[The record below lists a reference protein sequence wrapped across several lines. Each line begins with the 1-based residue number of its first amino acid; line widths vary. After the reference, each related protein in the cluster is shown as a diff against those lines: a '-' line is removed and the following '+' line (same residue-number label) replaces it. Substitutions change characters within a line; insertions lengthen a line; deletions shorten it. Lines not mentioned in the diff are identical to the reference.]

1 VQWLRKVRRESGWM
15 VFGMEDAELA
25 AVLGAPGTG
34 RAQVQRYAV
43 RAFDSAANGLQ
54 KAGRDL
60 DAERYQ
66 CVTLLGPDD
75 YQIVVVDAPNVPPN
89 ELKTAMR
96 WRVKDLLDLHID
108 DVTLDVLDIP
118 VPKDA
123 PVRNHSMYAVA
134 GRNEAI
140 QRLIKRFEEAAIP
153 LSVIDIPETAQRN
166 IAALYEDPERAAA
179 LLYFDQRGG
188 LLTVNYGGELYLT
201 RRFEVPLEQL
211 TGGSESAREDARGRV
226 LLELQRSLDH
236 FDRQFR
242 SIPISKLLMAPEP
255 TATGLAQYLA
265 SGSGLAVKNIDLNEV
280 MDIAG
285 GPLDARVQW
294 RLFHLIG
301 ASLRKEVKAL

>member
-1 VQWLRKVRRESGWM
+1 MQWLRKVRREPGWM
-15 VFGMEDAELA
+15 VFGAEEAELA
-25 AVLGAPGTG
+25 AVLGAAGTG

-43 RAFDSAANGLQ
+43 RAHDGAVQSLS

-60 DAERYQ
+60 NAERYQ
-66 CVTLLGPDD
+66 VATLLGPDD
-75 YQIVVVDAPNVPPN
+75 YQIVVVDAPNVPAN

-134 GRNEAI
+134 GRNESI

-166 IAALYEDPERAAA
+166 IAALYEDPDRAAA

-188 LLTVNYGGELYLT
+188 LLTVNFNSELYLT
-201 RRFEVPLEQL
+201 RRFEVSMDQL
-211 TGGSESAREDARGRV
+211 TSGAEGAREDARGRV

-242 SIPISKLLMAPEP
+242 SIPISKLLLAPEP
-255 TATGLAQYLA
+255 APTGLAEYLG
-265 SGSGLAVKNIDLNEV
+265 SGSGLATQRIDLNEV

-285 GPLDARVQW
+285 GPLEARVQW

-301 ASLRKEVKAL
+301 ASLRKEDKAL